1 MPVESA
7 FDRSAFVSDAA
18 VTFIYKN
25 QGTRY
30 TMRGI
35 FDSDYQGVNV
45 ADPEFASDQ
54 PQITLP
60 TSALPFELLQGDKV
74 YYNEEVYNVRNFRA
88 DGTGMTV
95 LVLEIT
101 TGLSAP

>member
-18 VTFIYKN
+18 VTVIYKN

-60 TSALPFELLQGDKV
+60 TSALPFSHCKAI
-74 YYNEEVYNVRNFRA
+74 RS
-88 DGTGMTV
+88 T
-95 LVLEIT
+95 IT
-101 TGLSAP
+101 KRSTTSAISEQMAQA